1 MSVLPQH
8 KRIVNQLVND
18 LNECANQVLNQPEL
32 NTKGSTGIYG
42 MVAAIP
48 DHAIL
53 DDFIIKFFNQIYS
66 TDSKSLLE
74 ENNEK
79 INEDHDHNLD
89 T

>member
-8 KRIVNQLVND
+8 KRIVTQLVSD
-18 LNECANQVLNQPEL
+18 LNECANLVLAQPEL
-32 NTKGSTGIYG
+32 NNKGSTGIYG

-66 TDSKSLLE
+66 TDPKSLLE
-74 ENNEK
+74 DKN
-79 INEDHDHNLD
+79 
-89 T
+89 